1 MSHLL
6 LKLSSNTATLRRP
19 QRVKPQTQFLNLLNK
34 KRPLSQLRNQ
44 KKAAQLQLKA
54 WPKKKMI
61 KSLKE
66 EEKIEVTKA
75 DEGEEEMGEKAEK
88 DETTKTEST
97 IRNQASSQNMKIK
110 NNKNPDL
117 LPVRVVAQT
126 ANQKLDN
133 LREKKLGN

>member
-6 LKLSSNTATLRRP
+6 LKLSSNTAILP
-19 QRVKPQTQFLNLLNK
+19 LLQRVKPQTQFLNLLNK
-34 KRPLSQLRNQ
+34 KRLPSQSRKQ
-44 KKAAQLQLKA
+44 KRAALLQLKA
-54 WPKKKMI
+54 WPKKKTI

-88 DETTKTEST
+88 DETTKSEST
-97 IRNQASSQNMKIK
+97 IRNQALSQNMRIK
-110 NNKNPDL
+110 NNKSPDL
-117 LPVRVVAQT
+117 LPARVVAQT